1 MRVVAIKGAGPKHIQ
16 PERES
21 EIYALLHGCPDLFEK
36 GSLFRVL
43 SLNVRTEKGPD
54 FIAVNHR
61 GHLVLG
67 EVKRGGM
74 SAGGWAQAKRY
85 AKLLGQMRESELEGY
100 ISSRSRDK
108 GKSTLRQLTK
118 GFLGPT
124 ARAAFFNPSR
134 RRVQLILVAEA
145 FSDSILRS
153 ATRARLGAR
162 LHRLVRDVKCVQLRT
177 YQVRSRSTFGVA
189 SVVSGRSRR
198 LRA

>member
-1 MRVVAIKGAGPKHIQ
+1 MRVVAIKGARPKHVQ

-67 EVKRGGM
+67 EVKRAGM
-74 SAGGWAQAKRY
+74 SAGGWAQVKQY
-85 AKLLGQMRESELEGY
+85 AKLLGKMRERELDDY
-100 ISSRSRDK
+100 ISRRN
-108 GKSTLRQLTK
+108 GKIPKPTLRQLTK

-124 ARAAFFNPSR
+124 ARDAFFNPSR
-134 RRVQLILVAEA
+134 RRVQLILVAET

-162 LHRLVRDVKCVQLRT
+162 LRRLVRDVKCVQLRT
-177 YQVRSRSTFGVA
+177 YQVRARSIFGVA

-198 LRA
+198 LRG